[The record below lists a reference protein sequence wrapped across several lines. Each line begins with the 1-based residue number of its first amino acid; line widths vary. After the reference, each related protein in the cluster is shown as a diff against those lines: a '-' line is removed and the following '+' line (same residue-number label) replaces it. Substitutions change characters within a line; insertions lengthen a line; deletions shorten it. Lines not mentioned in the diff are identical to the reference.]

1 MELIFPAC
9 QSYFMRINIKKNA
22 NGISSFGIHMA
33 NVCSESTEE
42 FFLKKKKPP
51 HTTLKTFIRHTTLLS
66 EFNEK
71 HRRRLGEKFLQAFW
85 IL

>member
-42 FFLKKKKPP
+42 FFLKKKKA
-51 HTTLKTFIRHTTLLS
+51 TTHNTENIHPAHNAFI
-66 EFNEK
+66 
-71 HRRRLGEKFLQAFW
+71 G
-85 IL
+85 I

>member
-1 MELIFPAC
+1 
-9 QSYFMRINIKKNA
+9 
-22 NGISSFGIHMA
+22 MA